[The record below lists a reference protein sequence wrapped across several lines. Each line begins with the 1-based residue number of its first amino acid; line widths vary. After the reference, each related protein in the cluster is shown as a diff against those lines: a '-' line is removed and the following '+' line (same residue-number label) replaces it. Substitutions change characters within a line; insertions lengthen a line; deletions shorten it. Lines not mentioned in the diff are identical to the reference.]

1 MVQMRILQILILAVI
16 SFPICK
22 YDILHHR
29 ILNSHLLKS
38 AAILIPFT
46 VVVELL
52 QHGYLDIFRAMLCS
66 ALFGIAILIASI
78 MSGMSLGMGD
88 IKLIT
93 LLSAVL
99 ALTTLVQYM
108 DWLVWVIACS
118 AINLLFH
125 VVRCRTIRGRIA
137 FAPSLMAGTLVY
149 LATRI

>member
-1 MVQMRILQILILAVI
+1 MVQAQILQLLIFAVI
-16 SFPICK
+16 SFPISN

-66 ALFGIAILIASI
+66 TLFGIVILIASI

-99 ALTTLVQYM
+99 ALTTVAQYM

-118 AINLLFH
+118 GISLLFH
-125 VVRCRTIRGRIA
+125 VVRCRTVKGRIP

>member
-1 MVQMRILQILILAVI
+1 MVQTQILQILLLAAI
-16 SFPICK
+16 SFPLCR

-38 AAILIPFT
+38 AAILIPLT

-66 ALFGIAILIASI
+66 AFFGTAILIASI

-99 ALTTLVQYM
+99 ALTTLAQYM

-118 AINLLFH
+118 GINLLFH
-125 VVRCRTIRGRIA
+125 VVRWRTIRGRIA
-137 FAPSLMAGTLVY
+137 FAPSLMVGTLVY